1 MELDEGLRNTTKSRN
16 EKYTSFIDF
25 EDRCAN
31 LKHQVC
37 KCCHTVGLRVQGVPK
52 KGGVCLNCKKF
63 KDDDYY
69 LNRKCL
75 PVWFRNGDMKNKPQF
90 RVPNVLTSL
99 TQAEKLL
106 IQRVSPLVPLHHI
119 KHGTCGVS
127 GHVCAFEQDINE
139 FVQRLPRKRDDTT
152 ILQVVKNIK
161 TEIGSKSATK
171 KLFRVRRKAVEDALI
186 WLKSN
191 NPLYFDIEIDMS
203 NLSWLNGSHAGFLDH
218 NIIETN
224 TELHTQVDNN
234 ATNSDMGPTPFQAF
248 ATEEQQDSVRYY
260 GYVEEGGHGN
270 LSTNDE
276 TVNDAIQNAVSESP
290 SKKSISLDFPK
301 LSATAVNEYGD
312 KKIFALAFPWLFP
325 GGYGDVKDFDGFQG
339 TWGRML
345 LLYEDARF
353 ATDKLFCFFA
363 LNYIVRHRNSSGS
376 NWFMSDFNDNCPESL
391 EELQERI
398 RKGDTSFI
406 NHINYWND
414 RVTGSS
420 SYWRSKRQQVYSW
433 INHHIQEGHG
443 APTYFI
449 TLSCAEYFW
458 PDVTRLIQERM
469 ILAGIREKEAKR
481 RCNPESDQFVQTIHD
496 YSIVIQEYF
505 QERTKLWLETVG
517 KEIFG
522 IEHYWVRYEFAPGRG
537 QIHAHLLAIPSEQHI
552 FKHCYE
558 QTRNDVN
565 QAELKA
571 NILAKWAEEKFGLTA
586 SVSDGFDGLP
596 ISRTTCPSSFRFV
609 DVSSLQCDRDHD
621 VQSLMKHVQVH
632 TCSNFCLRD
641 DKDTKG

>member
-1 MELDEGLRNTTKSRN
+1 MELNESLQNAKKSQN
-16 EKYTSFIDF
+16 EKYDSFVDF
-25 EDRCAN
+25 EDKCAN
-31 LKHQVC
+31 LNHQTC
-37 KCCHTVGLRVQGVPK
+37 SCCHTIGLRVHGVPK
-52 KGGVCLNCKKF
+52 KGGVCSNCKKF
-63 KDDDYY
+63 KDDKYY
-69 LNRKCL
+69 LNRGCL
-75 PVWFRNGDMKNKPQF
+75 PVWFRNGDTKNKAQF
-90 RVPNVLTSL
+90 RVPRVLTCL

-119 KHGTCGVS
+119 KNGTCGVS

-152 ILQVVKNIK
+152 ILQVVKSIK

-171 KLFRVRRKAVEDALI
+171 KMFRVRRKAVEDALL
-186 WLKSN
+186 WLKCN

-203 NLSWLNGSHAGFLDH
+203 NLSWLNGNHTGYLDN

-224 TELHTQVDNN
+224 HDLHTQSDNN
-234 ATNSDMGPTPFQAF
+234 TTNADMGPTPFQAF
-248 ATEEQQDSVRYY
+248 ATEEQQDNVRYY
-260 GYVEEGGHGN
+260 GYVEEGGHGD
-270 LSTNDE
+270 LSTNDDIINN
-276 TVNDAIQNAVSESP
+276 VLQSAVSESP
-290 SKKSISLDFPK
+290 SKKSISIDFPK
-301 LSATAVNEYGD
+301 ISATAVNEYGD

-325 GGYGDVKDFDGFQG
+325 GGFGDVKDFDGFMG
-339 TWGRML
+339 TWGRTL
-345 LLYEDARF
+345 LLYEDGRF

-363 LNYIVRHRNSSGS
+363 LNYIVRHRNSAGS
-376 NWFMSDFNDNCPESL
+376 NWFLSDFNDNCPDTL
-391 EELQERI
+391 EELHQRI
-398 RKGDTSFI
+398 KSGDTSFV

-458 PDVTRLIQERM
+458 PDVTRLIQQRM
-469 ILAGIREKEAKR
+469 IMAGIREKEAKE
-481 RCNPESDQFVQTIHD
+481 RCNSDSSQFVQTIHD
-496 YSIVIQEYF
+496 YSLVIQEYF
-505 QERTKLWLETVG
+505 QERTKIWLETVG
-517 KEIFG
+517 KEVFG

-558 QTRNDVN
+558 QTRNNDN
-565 QAELKA
+565 RNEIRA

-586 SVSDGFDGLP
+586 SVADGFDEIP
-596 ISRTTCPSSFRFV
+596 VDRSTCPSSVRFV
-609 DVSSLQCDRDHD
+609 DVSSLQPKRDLD
-621 VQSLMKHVQVH
+621 VQSLMRHVQVH

-641 DKDTKG
+641 DKETKG